1 MTDSAR
7 CGAPDDVLEVFP
19 PAPAELG
26 FVLGRLCIVFIIL
39 FLFLLCADPSRAS
52 FFVLPLSGRA
62 LLPRFTG
69 SFFSSLVALSVFPI
83 HSHLY
88 RTYIVFLWF
97 LFISNVSTSFST
109 SARKIYVV
117 VCQGFLIGAPNEHH
131 EFGLRIPIFGRERSG
146 HFGKSY
152 TLPTSLI

>member
-19 PAPAELG
+19 LAPAELG

-62 LLPRFTG
+62 LLPRLTG
-69 SFFSSLVALSVFPI
+69 SFFSSLVAF
-83 HSHLY
+83 
-88 RTYIVFLWF
+88 
-97 LFISNVSTSFST
+97 TSFST

-131 EFGLRIPIFGRERSG
+131 EFGLRIPIFGRGIDPRNPSAAA
-146 HFGKSY
+146 
-152 TLPTSLI
+152 LPPPPSPPLPVYRCPPTRMLSNLDSTPP